1 MKLSRLQEEILNSPD
16 QKTIVLASAAS
27 GKTRLMTEK
36 VRQLL
41 REGIDP
47 HEIAVITFTN
57 MAATELKQ
65 RLGEDYKTGLFVG
78 TVHSLANYFLT
89 SAGIKTSSILDDEQF
104 DELFLMVKANP
115 SCIKHLQWILL
126 DEAQD
131 SDPLQFEFLF
141 EMINP
146 ECFFICGD
154 IKQCI
159 YRFNGSDPQLL
170 EDLTFNPAVY
180 TCELNENYRN
190 APNILNFAKRIIKM
204 TGRADNS
211 KAMRNVTG
219 IVNET
224 KFNPYLIISTIN
236 SRPPYNQWA
245 ILCRTNAQ
253 IQKISWILKENNIP
267 YDTFRQGDLKREE
280 LLERLQKDTVKVLT
294 VHSAKGLEWN
304 NVIVWGMRFYN
315 TEEKNIGYV
324 AATRARDVL
333 IWMK

>member
-1 MKLSRLQEEILNSPD
+1 MKLSELQEEILNSPD

-41 REGIDP
+41 RAGINP
-47 HEIAVITFTN
+47 KEIAVITFTN

-65 RLGEDYKTGLFVG
+65 RLGEDYKAGLFVG

-89 SAGIKTSSILDDEQF
+89 SAGIKTNSILDDEQF
-104 DELFLMVKANP
+104 DDLFLMVKANP
-115 SCIKHLQWILL
+115 SCVKHLQWILL

-190 APNILNFAKRIIKM
+190 APNILNFAKKIIKM

-224 KFNPYLIISTIN
+224 KFNPYLIISTIK
-236 SRPPYNQWA
+236 PPYNQWA

-253 IQKISWILKENNIP
+253 IQKISWILKENDIP

>member
-1 MKLSRLQEEILNSPD
+1 MKLSKLQEEILNSPD

>member
-1 MKLSRLQEEILNSPD
+1 MKLSKLQEEILNSPD

-41 REGIDP
+41 RKGIDP